1 VLLYVLLA
9 GKRVQDEPPQSGL
22 IAVPEVVVGTSRVGL
37 LRERGK
43 RKYRGQDQRY
53 GYAILHMIFLP
64 EAPLQPD
71 SDKYLEP
78 GNQVLI
84 PCYVYDAKR
93 PQNLSSYCDRDIV
106 TPKRAVPVKKFGCGV
121 MFWYRAEAKLD
132 LSALLPWNSAI
143 ARTDAS

>member
-1 VLLYVLLA
+1 MLIGYAGLGGSQLNTLLSTGIHILYHFTVSCGQFIEFVYPVLDALNVLLYVLLA

-37 LRERGK
+37 LRKRGK

-78 GNQVLI
+78 GNQVLFLATFTM
-84 PCYVYDAKR
+84 PNR
-93 PQNLSSYCDRDIV
+93 SEEHTS
-106 TPKRAVPVKKFGCGV
+106 
-121 MFWYRAEAKLD
+121 E
-132 LSALLPWNSAI
+132 
-143 ARTDAS
+143 